1 MLKRLHLVVQL
12 VDGHVNNRCNVLV
25 ECGGARSGQ
34 PKFSWLWV
42 QNPFIAE
49 LHIPM
54 RLKNSLATP
63 DGGTG
68 WFQMVEVVG
77 GGGLCSTSVVN
88 LPLSVRCVQ
97 TEPSLLTSFSKF
109 PKSIKQQ
116 WKTNKKSRSNSELL
130 IYTLQKKYVWFAMF
144 SWKAEFLNPEGLVG
158 WFSKKK
164 SPFWYSV
171 GFTLQSSQ
179 TFFPATVSKTPTQ
192 SLWKLRNWRFIHLNK
207 NLFFFLLFLFC
218 NHRHFLCTQIIFT
231 WKRKIYK
238 YHIEGVLTLVFV
250 LNISFSSRS
259 DSLWSSKGISPFPV
273 CFIRSAAELSALYET
288 LLEDFILCF
297 IPLIHFVTSIF

>member
-1 MLKRLHLVVQL
+1 
-12 VDGHVNNRCNVLV
+12 
-25 ECGGARSGQ
+25 
-34 PKFSWLWV
+34 
-42 QNPFIAE
+42 
-49 LHIPM
+49 
-54 RLKNSLATP
+54 
-63 DGGTG
+63 
-68 WFQMVEVVG
+68 MVEVVG
-77 GGGLCSTSVVN
+77 GGGSTSVVN
-88 LPLSVRCVQ
+88 LPVRCVQ

-164 SPFWYSV
+164 KSFLVQCWIHPPE
-171 GFTLQSSQ
+171 FTD
-179 TFFPATVSKTPTQ
+179 FFPCNSLENSDTVALKTPQ
-192 SLWKLRNWRFIHLNK
+192 LEIYSSEQKP
-207 NLFFFLLFLFC
+207 FFFLLFLFC